1 MKDYYMDHA
10 ATTPL
15 SKDALEAMM
24 PYLTTDYG
32 NASTVYSYGQRA
44 KAAVERSRRTIAATI
59 GAKPSEIYFTS
70 GGTES
75 DNWALIGACEAGR
88 EQIAKAHRSVENE
101 LHGKDSMQLRSSD
114 QTEALQPQAS
124 PTAVDL
130 ESQSICNALMKCGH
144 IITDAI
150 EHHAILNTC
159 AYLEKRGFD
168 VTYLPVDRE
177 GHVNPDA
184 VMAAIRPDTML
195 VSIMVANNEIGTIEP
210 IAEIGARLQK
220 HAEET
225 GQRILFHTDAVQ
237 AYAHIPLDVDE
248 LKVDLMSASSH
259 KLNGPKG
266 VGFLYLRR
274 GVKLP
279 SFLHG
284 GEQER
289 GRRAGTENVAG
300 IVGFA
305 RAAEL
310 ACGANPQPRA
320 ASSGMAC
327 ETNSQPRTSS
337 SATACET
344 NPQTMTAS
352 SRVDTAITSTAGAHA
367 AASSLDRMAQRI
379 AQESAIRDHL
389 IQRLLDEIPYTS
401 LNGDPTHRLPNNV
414 NVCFKY
420 VEGETLLLLLNEKHI
435 YASAGSACA
444 SGSLEPSH
452 VLRAIGVAHEDAYG
466 SLRLTIGP
474 ETTIAD
480 VDEVVDLMK
489 SIIAQLREQSPLY
502 QAISA
507 HPST

>member
-15 SKDALEAMM
+15 SKEALDAMM
-24 PYLTTDYG
+24 PYLTTEYG
-32 NASTVYSYGQRA
+32 NASTVYTYGQRA
-44 KAAVERSRRTIAATI
+44 KAAIERSRRTIATTI

-75 DNWALIGACEAGR
+75 DNWALISTCEAGR
-88 EQIAKAHRSVENE
+88 EQLSK
-101 LHGKDSMQLRSSD
+101 
-114 QTEALQPQAS
+114 TLQPQA
-124 PTAVDL
+124 TAAAVDQKYRC
-130 ESQSICNALMKCGH
+130 SSKASMKCGH
-144 IITDAI
+144 IITDQI
-150 EHHAILNTC
+150 EHHAILHTC

-168 VTYLPVDRE
+168 VTYLPVDHE
-177 GHVNPDA
+177 GHVDPDA
-184 VMAAIRPDTML
+184 VMAAIRPDTLL
-195 VSIMVANNEIGTIEP
+195 VSIMVANNEIGTLEP
-210 IAEIGARLQK
+210 IAEIGARLQN
-220 HAEET
+220 HAAET

-266 VGFLYLRR
+266 VGFLYVRR

-279 SFLHG
+279 SFQHG

-310 ACGANPQPRA
+310 ACGVN
-320 ASSGMAC
+320 
-327 ETNSQPRTSS
+327 T
-337 SATACET
+337 
-344 NPQTMTAS
+344 
-352 SRVDTAITSTAGAHA
+352 
-367 AASSLDRMAQRI
+367 
-379 AQESAIRDHL
+379 QESAVRDHL
-389 IQRLLDEIPYTS
+389 IKRLLDEIPYTS

-420 VEGETLLLLLNEKHI
+420 IEGETLLLLLNEKHI

-452 VLRAIGVAHEDAYG
+452 VLTAIGIAHEDAYG

-474 ETTIAD
+474 ETTLED

-489 SIIAQLREQSPLY
+489 PIIACLREQSPLY

-507 HPST
+507 HPS

>member
-15 SKDALEAMM
+15 SKEALEAMM
-24 PYLTTDYG
+24 PYLTTEYG
-32 NASTVYSYGQRA
+32 NASTVYTYGQRA
-44 KAAVERSRRTIAATI
+44 KAAIERSRRTIATTI

-75 DNWALIGACEAGR
+75 DNWALIGAAEAGR
-88 EQIAKAHRSVENE
+88 EQLSK
-101 LHGKDSMQLRSSD
+101 
-114 QTEALQPQAS
+114 TLQPQDTTA
-124 PTAVDL
+124 AVDQKYRC
-130 ESQSICNALMKCGH
+130 SSKASMKCGH
-144 IITDAI
+144 IITDMI
-150 EHHAILNTC
+150 EHHAILHTC

-168 VTYLPVDRE
+168 VTYLPVDHE
-177 GHVNPDA
+177 GHVDPDA
-184 VMAAIRPDTML
+184 VMAAIRPDTLL

-259 KLNGPKG
+259 KLSGPKG

-310 ACGANPQPRA
+310 ACGVNTQVPELACGTNPQP
-320 ASSGMAC
+320 M
-327 ETNSQPRTSS
+327 TSTS
-337 SATACET
+337 DTD
-344 NPQTMTAS
+344 TAS
-352 SRVDTAITSTAGAHA
+352 TSTASAHA
-367 AASSLDRMAQRI
+367 AASSIDRMAQRI
-379 AQESAIRDHL
+379 TQESAVRDHL
-389 IQRLLDEIPYTS
+389 IQRLLDEIPCTS

-420 VEGETLLLLLNEKHI
+420 IEGETLLLLLNEKHI

-452 VLRAIGVAHEDAYG
+452 VLRAIGIAHEDAYG

-474 ETTIAD
+474 ETTLED

-489 SIIAQLREQSPLY
+489 PIIACLREQSPLY

-507 HPST
+507 HPS

>member
-15 SKDALEAMM
+15 SKEALEAMM
-24 PYLTTDYG
+24 PYLTTEYG
-32 NASTVYSYGQRA
+32 NASTVYTYGQRA
-44 KAAVERSRRTIAATI
+44 KAAIERSRRTIATTI

-75 DNWALIGACEAGR
+75 DNWALISTCEAGR
-88 EQIAKAHRSVENE
+88 EQLSK
-101 LHGKDSMQLRSSD
+101 
-114 QTEALQPQAS
+114 TLQPQA
-124 PTAVDL
+124 TAAAVDQKYRC
-130 ESQSICNALMKCGH
+130 SSKASMKCGH
-144 IITDAI
+144 IITDQI
-150 EHHAILNTC
+150 EHHAILHTC

-168 VTYLPVDRE
+168 VTYLPVDHE
-177 GHVNPDA
+177 GHVDPDA
-184 VMAAIRPDTML
+184 VMAAIRPDTLL
-195 VSIMVANNEIGTIEP
+195 VSIMVANNEIGTLEP
-210 IAEIGARLQK
+210 IAEIGARLQN
-220 HAEET
+220 HAAET

-266 VGFLYLRR
+266 VGFLYVRR

-310 ACGANPQPRA
+310 ACGVN
-320 ASSGMAC
+320 
-327 ETNSQPRTSS
+327 T
-337 SATACET
+337 
-344 NPQTMTAS
+344 
-352 SRVDTAITSTAGAHA
+352 
-367 AASSLDRMAQRI
+367 
-379 AQESAIRDHL
+379 QESAVRDHL
-389 IQRLLDEIPYTS
+389 IKRLLDEIPYTS

-420 VEGETLLLLLNEKHI
+420 IEGETLLLLLNEKHI

-452 VLRAIGVAHEDAYG
+452 VLTAIGIPHEDAYG

-474 ETTIAD
+474 ETTLED

-489 SIIAQLREQSPLY
+489 PIIAHLRETSPQY
-502 QAISA
+502 RNRFITS
-507 HPST
+507 

>member
-32 NASTVYSYGQRA
+32 NASTVYTYGQRA
-44 KAAVERSRRTIAATI
+44 KAAVERSRHTIAATI

-75 DNWALIGACEAGR
+75 DNWALIGAAEAGR
-88 EQIAKAHRSVENE
+88 GQLHQITQTHADHALISSTMSSTVET
-101 LHGKDSMQLRSSD
+101 SSP
-114 QTEALQPQAS
+114 QTVMSKS
-124 PTAVDL
+124 P
-130 ESQSICNALMKCGH
+130 CGH
-144 IITDAI
+144 IITDQI

-159 AYLEKRGFD
+159 TYLEKRGFD
-168 VTYLPVDRE
+168 VTYLPVDQE
-177 GHVNPDA
+177 GHVDPDA
-184 VMAAIRPDTML
+184 VMAAIRPDTLL

-310 ACGANPQPRA
+310 ACGVLDTRIP
-320 ASSGMAC
+320 S
-327 ETNSQPRTSS
+327 ET
-337 SATACET
+337 
-344 NPQTMTAS
+344 
-352 SRVDTAITSTAGAHA
+352 
-367 AASSLDRMAQRI
+367 
-379 AQESAIRDHL
+379 AIRDHL

-414 NVCFKY
+414 NICFKY
-420 VEGETLLLLLNEKHI
+420 IEGETLLLLLNEKHI
-435 YASAGSACA
+435 YASAGSACS

-489 SIIAQLREQSPLY
+489 PIIAQLREQSPLY
-502 QAISA
+502 
-507 HPST
+507 PSSK

>member
-32 NASTVYSYGQRA
+32 NASTVYTYGQRA

-75 DNWALIGACEAGR
+75 DNWALIGAAEAGR
-88 EQIAKAHRSVENE
+88 GQLHHIAQTHADRALISSTMSSTVET
-101 LHGKDSMQLRSSD
+101 SSP
-114 QTEALQPQAS
+114 QTVMSKS
-124 PTAVDL
+124 P
-130 ESQSICNALMKCGH
+130 CGH
-144 IITDAI
+144 IITDQI

-168 VTYLPVDRE
+168 VTYLPVDHE
-177 GHVNPDA
+177 GHVDPNA
-184 VMAAIRPDTML
+184 VMAAIRPDTLL

-210 IAEIGARLQK
+210 IAEIGTRLQK

-310 ACGANPQPRA
+310 ACGENPQPMASGSGANTAVPSTARA
-320 ASSGMAC
+320 TELAC
-327 ETNSQPRTSS
+327 S
-337 SATACET
+337 T
-344 NPQTMTAS
+344 NPQPMS
-352 SRVDTAITSTAGAHA
+352 SSSSTDTAATSKAGVQA
-367 AASSLDRMAQRI
+367 AESSIDRMAQRI
-379 AQESAIRDHL
+379 AQETAVRDHL

-420 VEGETLLLLLNEKHI
+420 IEGETLLLLLNEKHI

-489 SIIAQLREQSPLY
+489 PIIAQLREQSPLY

-507 HPST
+507 HPS

>member
-15 SKDALEAMM
+15 SKEALEAMM

-32 NASTVYSYGQRA
+32 NASTVYTYGQRA
-44 KAAVERSRRTIAATI
+44 KAAIERSRRTIAATI

-75 DNWALIGACEAGR
+75 DNWALIGAAEAGKR
-88 EQIAKAHRSVENE
+88 
-101 LHGKDSMQLRSSD
+101 
-114 QTEALQPQAS
+114 
-124 PTAVDL
+124 
-130 ESQSICNALMKCGH
+130 GH
-144 IITDAI
+144 IITDQI
-150 EHHAILNTC
+150 EHHAILHTC

-168 VTYLPVDRE
+168 VTYLPVDHE
-177 GHVNPDA
+177 GHVDPDA
-184 VMAAIRPDTML
+184 VMAAIRPDTLL
-195 VSIMVANNEIGTIEP
+195 VSIMVANNEIGTLEP

-220 HAEET
+220 HAEKT

-237 AYAHIPLDVDE
+237 AYAHIPLNVDE

-266 VGFLYLRR
+266 VGFLYVRR

-310 ACGANPQPRA
+310 ACGVNPQP
-320 ASSGMAC
+320 M
-327 ETNSQPRTSS
+327 SS
-337 SATACET
+337 SSSTD
-344 NPQTMTAS
+344 TAS
-352 SRVDTAITSTAGAHA
+352 TSTASAHA
-367 AASSLDRMAQRI
+367 AASSINRMAQRI
-379 AQESAIRDHL
+379 AQESAVRDHL
-389 IQRLLDEIPYTS
+389 IQRLLNEIPYTS

-420 VEGETLLLLLNEKHI
+420 IEGETLLLLLNEKHI

-452 VLRAIGVAHEDAYG
+452 VLRAIGIPHEDAYG

-489 SIIAQLREQSPLY
+489 PIIAQLREQSPLY
-502 QAISA
+502 
-507 HPST
+507 PSSK

>member
-24 PYLTTDYG
+24 PYLTTEYG
-32 NASTVYSYGQRA
+32 NASTVYTYGQRT

-75 DNWALIGACEAGR
+75 DNWALIGAAEAGR
-88 EQIAKAHRSVENE
+88 EQLSKT
-101 LHGKDSMQLRSSD
+101 LSSYS
-114 QTEALQPQAS
+114 QTKILQPQDSAA
-124 PTAVDL
+124 AVDQNYRC
-130 ESQSICNALMKCGH
+130 SSKASMRVGH
-144 IITDAI
+144 IITDTI
-150 EHHAILNTC
+150 EHHAILHTC

-168 VTYLPVDRE
+168 VTYLPVDHE
-177 GHVNPDA
+177 GHVDPDA
-184 VMAAIRPDTML
+184 VMAAIRPDTLL

-220 HAEET
+220 HAAET

-266 VGFLYLRR
+266 VGFLYVRR

-310 ACGANPQPRA
+310 ACGVNTQVPALTCGVKPQP
-320 ASSGMAC
+320 M
-327 ETNSQPRTSS
+327 
-337 SATACET
+337 
-344 NPQTMTAS
+344 
-352 SRVDTAITSTAGAHA
+352 TSTSDTDTDTTSTTSAHA
-367 AASSLDRMAQRI
+367 AASSIDRMAQRI
-379 AQESAIRDHL
+379 AQESAVRDHL
-389 IQRLLDEIPYTS
+389 IKRLLDEIPYTS

-420 VEGETLLLLLNEKHI
+420 IEGETLLLFLNEKHI

-452 VLRAIGVAHEDAYG
+452 VLTAIGIPHEDAYG

-474 ETTIAD
+474 ETTLED

-489 SIIAQLREQSPLY
+489 PIIACLREQSPLY

-507 HPST
+507 HPS

>member
-15 SKDALEAMM
+15 SKEALEAMM
-24 PYLTTDYG
+24 PYLTTEYG
-32 NASTVYSYGQRA
+32 NASTVYTYGQRA
-44 KAAVERSRRTIAATI
+44 KAAIERSRRTIATTI

-75 DNWALIGACEAGR
+75 NNWALISTCEAGR
-88 EQIAKAHRSVENE
+88 EQLSK
-101 LHGKDSMQLRSSD
+101 
-114 QTEALQPQAS
+114 TLQPQA
-124 PTAVDL
+124 TAAAVDQKYRC
-130 ESQSICNALMKCGH
+130 SSKALMKCGH
-144 IITDAI
+144 IITDQI
-150 EHHAILNTC
+150 EHHAILHTC

-168 VTYLPVDRE
+168 VTYLPVDHE
-177 GHVNPDA
+177 GHVDPDA
-184 VMAAIRPDTML
+184 VMAAIRPDTLL
-195 VSIMVANNEIGTIEP
+195 VSIMVANNEIGTLEP

-220 HAEET
+220 HAAET

-266 VGFLYLRR
+266 VGFLYVRR

-310 ACGANPQPRA
+310 ACGVN
-320 ASSGMAC
+320 
-327 ETNSQPRTSS
+327 T
-337 SATACET
+337 
-344 NPQTMTAS
+344 
-352 SRVDTAITSTAGAHA
+352 
-367 AASSLDRMAQRI
+367 
-379 AQESAIRDHL
+379 QESAVRDHL
-389 IQRLLDEIPYTS
+389 IKRLLDEIPYTS

-420 VEGETLLLLLNEKHI
+420 IEGETLLLLLNEKHI

-452 VLRAIGVAHEDAYG
+452 VLTAIGIAHEDAYG

-474 ETTIAD
+474 EMTLED

-489 SIIAQLREQSPLY
+489 PIIAHLRETSPQY
-502 QAISA
+502 RNRFITS
-507 HPST
+507 

>member
-15 SKDALEAMM
+15 SKEALEAMM
-24 PYLTTDYG
+24 PYLTTEYG
-32 NASTVYSYGQRA
+32 NASTVYTYGQRA
-44 KAAVERSRRTIAATI
+44 KAAIERSRRTIAATI
-59 GAKPSEIYFTS
+59 GAKSSEIYFTS

-75 DNWALIGACEAGR
+75 DNWALIGAAEAGR
-88 EQIAKAHRSVENE
+88 EQLHQITQTHADRALISSAMSSTVET
-101 LHGKDSMQLRSSD
+101 SSP
-114 QTEALQPQAS
+114 QTVISKS
-124 PTAVDL
+124 P
-130 ESQSICNALMKCGH
+130 CGH
-144 IITDAI
+144 IITDTI

-159 AYLEKRGFD
+159 AYLEKQGFD
-168 VTYLPVDRE
+168 VTYLSVDHE
-177 GHVNPDA
+177 GHVDPDA
-184 VMAAIRPDTML
+184 VMAAIRPDTL
-195 VSIMVANNEIGTIEP
+195 LISIMVANNEIGTLEP

-220 HAEET
+220 HAVES

-259 KLNGPKG
+259 KLSGPKG
-266 VGFLYLRR
+266 VGFLYVRR

-310 ACGANPQPRA
+310 ACGANPQP
-320 ASSGMAC
+320 M
-327 ETNSQPRTSS
+327 TSTS
-337 SATACET
+337 
-344 NPQTMTAS
+344 
-352 SRVDTAITSTAGAHA
+352 DTDTDTTSTASAHA
-367 AASSLDRMAQRI
+367 AASSIDRMAQRI
-379 AQESAIRDHL
+379 AQESAVRDHL
-389 IQRLLDEIPYTS
+389 IKRLLDEIPYTS

-414 NVCFKY
+414 NICFKY
-420 VEGETLLLLLNEKHI
+420 IEGETLLLLLNEKHI

-452 VLRAIGVAHEDAYG
+452 VLTAIGIPHEDAYG

-474 ETTIAD
+474 ETTLED

-489 SIIAQLREQSPLY
+489 PIITHLREQSPLY
-502 QAISA
+502 KNQSAIS
-507 HPST
+507 S

>member
-1 MKDYYMDHA
+1 MDHA

-15 SKDALEAMM
+15 SKEALEAMM
-24 PYLTTDYG
+24 PYLTTEYG
-32 NASTVYSYGQRA
+32 NASTVYTYGQRA
-44 KAAVERSRRTIAATI
+44 KAAIERSRRTIATTI

-75 DNWALIGACEAGR
+75 DNWALISTCEAGR
-88 EQIAKAHRSVENE
+88 EQLSK
-101 LHGKDSMQLRSSD
+101 
-114 QTEALQPQAS
+114 TLQPQA
-124 PTAVDL
+124 TAAAVDQKYRC
-130 ESQSICNALMKCGH
+130 SSKALMKCGH
-144 IITDAI
+144 IITDQI
-150 EHHAILNTC
+150 EHHAILHTC

-168 VTYLPVDRE
+168 VTYLPVDHE
-177 GHVNPDA
+177 GHVDPDA
-184 VMAAIRPDTML
+184 VMAAIRPDTLL
-195 VSIMVANNEIGTIEP
+195 VSIMVANNEIGTLEP

-220 HAEET
+220 HAAET

-266 VGFLYLRR
+266 VGFLYVRR

-310 ACGANPQPRA
+310 ACGVN
-320 ASSGMAC
+320 
-327 ETNSQPRTSS
+327 T
-337 SATACET
+337 
-344 NPQTMTAS
+344 
-352 SRVDTAITSTAGAHA
+352 
-367 AASSLDRMAQRI
+367 
-379 AQESAIRDHL
+379 QESAVRDHL
-389 IQRLLDEIPYTS
+389 IKRLLVEIPYTS

-420 VEGETLLLLLNEKHI
+420 IEGETLLLLLNEKHI

-452 VLRAIGVAHEDAYG
+452 VLTAIGIPHEDAYG

-474 ETTIAD
+474 ETTLED

-489 SIIAQLREQSPLY
+489 PIIAHLRETSPQY
-502 QAISA
+502 RNRFITS
-507 HPST
+507 

>member
-24 PYLTTDYG
+24 QYLTTDYG

-59 GAKPSEIYFTS
+59 GAKPFEIYFTS

-75 DNWALIGACEAGR
+75 DNWALIGAAEAGKR
-88 EQIAKAHRSVENE
+88 
-101 LHGKDSMQLRSSD
+101 
-114 QTEALQPQAS
+114 
-124 PTAVDL
+124 
-130 ESQSICNALMKCGH
+130 GH
-144 IITDAI
+144 IITDQI
-150 EHHAILNTC
+150 EHHAVLNTC

-168 VTYLPVDRE
+168 VTYLPVDQE
-177 GHVNPDA
+177 GHVDPDA
-184 VMAAIRPDTML
+184 VMAAIRPDTLL

-310 ACGANPQPRA
+310 ACGAKPQPMT
-320 ASSGMAC
+320 SGSGA
-327 ETNSQPRTSS
+327 
-337 SATACET
+337 
-344 NPQTMTAS
+344 
-352 SRVDTAITSTAGAHA
+352 DTAATSTAAAHA
-367 AASSLDRMAQRI
+367 PEASLAPMAQRI
-379 AQESAIRDHL
+379 AQETAVRDHL
-389 IQRLLDEIPYTS
+389 IQRLLDEIPCTS

-420 VEGETLLLLLNEKHI
+420 IEGETLLLLLNEKHI

-489 SIIAQLREQSPLY
+489 PIIAQLREQSPLY
-502 QAISA
+502 
-507 HPST
+507 PSSK

>member
-15 SKDALEAMM
+15 SKEALEAMM
-24 PYLTTDYG
+24 PYLTTEYG
-32 NASTVYSYGQRA
+32 NASTVYTYGQRA
-44 KAAVERSRRTIAATI
+44 KAAIERSRRTIAATI

-75 DNWALIGACEAGR
+75 DNWALISTCEAGR
-88 EQIAKAHRSVENE
+88 EQLSK
-101 LHGKDSMQLRSSD
+101 
-114 QTEALQPQAS
+114 TLQPQDTAA
-124 PTAVDL
+124 AVDQ
-130 ESQSICNALMKCGH
+130 EYRCSSKASMKCGH
-144 IITDAI
+144 IITDQI

-168 VTYLPVDRE
+168 VTYLPVDHE
-177 GHVNPDA
+177 GHVDPDA
-184 VMAAIRPDTML
+184 VMASIRPDTLL
-195 VSIMVANNEIGTIEP
+195 VSIMVANNEIGTLEP
-210 IAEIGARLQK
+210 VAEIGARLQK

-259 KLNGPKG
+259 KLSGPKG
-266 VGFLYLRR
+266 VGFLYVRR

-310 ACGANPQPRA
+310 ACGANPQP
-320 ASSGMAC
+320 M
-327 ETNSQPRTSS
+327 
-337 SATACET
+337 
-344 NPQTMTAS
+344 S
-352 SRVDTAITSTAGAHA
+352 SRSSTDTAATSTAGARA
-367 AASSLDRMAQRI
+367 AASSIDRMAQRI
-379 AQESAIRDHL
+379 AQESAVRDHL
-389 IQRLLDEIPYTS
+389 IKRLLDEIPYTS

-420 VEGETLLLLLNEKHI
+420 IEGETLLLLLSKKHI

-452 VLRAIGVAHEDAYG
+452 VLTAIGIPHEDAYG

-474 ETTIAD
+474 ETTLED

-489 SIIAQLREQSPLY
+489 PIIAHLRETSPQY
-502 QAISA
+502 RNRFITS
-507 HPST
+507 

>member
-32 NASTVYSYGQRA
+32 NASTVYTYGQRA

-75 DNWALIGACEAGR
+75 DNWALIGAAEAGR
-88 EQIAKAHRSVENE
+88 EQLHQITKAHADRALISSAMSSTVET
-101 LHGKDSMQLRSSD
+101 SSP
-114 QTEALQPQAS
+114 QTVISKS
-124 PTAVDL
+124 P
-130 ESQSICNALMKCGH
+130 CGH
-144 IITDAI
+144 IITDQI
-150 EHHAILNTC
+150 EHHAVLNTC

-168 VTYLPVDRE
+168 VTYLPVDQE
-177 GHVNPDA
+177 GHVDPDA
-184 VMAAIRPDTML
+184 VMAAIRPDTLL

-220 HAEET
+220 HTEET

-310 ACGANPQPRA
+310 ACGVLDTRIP
-320 ASSGMAC
+320 S
-327 ETNSQPRTSS
+327 ET
-337 SATACET
+337 
-344 NPQTMTAS
+344 
-352 SRVDTAITSTAGAHA
+352 VV
-367 AASSLDRMAQRI
+367 
-379 AQESAIRDHL
+379 RDHL

-420 VEGETLLLLLNEKHI
+420 IEGETLLLLLNEKHI

-452 VLRAIGVAHEDAYG
+452 VLRAIGIAHEDAYG

-474 ETTIAD
+474 ETTLTD

-489 SIIAQLREQSPLY
+489 PIIAQLREQSPLY

-507 HPST
+507 HPS

>member
-15 SKDALEAMM
+15 SKEALEAMM
-24 PYLTTDYG
+24 PYLTTEYG
-32 NASTVYSYGQRA
+32 NASTVYTYGQRA
-44 KAAVERSRRTIAATI
+44 KAAIERSRRTIATTI

-75 DNWALIGACEAGR
+75 DNWALISTCEAGR
-88 EQIAKAHRSVENE
+88 EQLSK
-101 LHGKDSMQLRSSD
+101 
-114 QTEALQPQAS
+114 TLQPQA
-124 PTAVDL
+124 TAAAVDQKYRC
-130 ESQSICNALMKCGH
+130 SSKALMKCGH
-144 IITDAI
+144 IITDQI
-150 EHHAILNTC
+150 EHHAILHTC

-168 VTYLPVDRE
+168 VTYLPVDHE
-177 GHVNPDA
+177 GHVDPDA
-184 VMAAIRPDTML
+184 VMAAIRPDTLL
-195 VSIMVANNEIGTIEP
+195 VSIMVANNEIGTLEP

-220 HAEET
+220 HAAET

-266 VGFLYLRR
+266 VGFLYVRR

-279 SFLHG
+279 SFLNG

-310 ACGANPQPRA
+310 ACGVN
-320 ASSGMAC
+320 
-327 ETNSQPRTSS
+327 T
-337 SATACET
+337 
-344 NPQTMTAS
+344 
-352 SRVDTAITSTAGAHA
+352 
-367 AASSLDRMAQRI
+367 
-379 AQESAIRDHL
+379 QESAVRDHL
-389 IQRLLDEIPYTS
+389 IKRLLDEIPYTS

-420 VEGETLLLLLNEKHI
+420 IEGETLLLLLNEKHI

-452 VLRAIGVAHEDAYG
+452 VLTAIGIAHEDAYG

-489 SIIAQLREQSPLY
+489 PIIACLREQSPLY

-507 HPST
+507 HPS

>member
-15 SKDALEAMM
+15 SKEALEAMM
-24 PYLTTDYG
+24 PYLTTEYG
-32 NASTVYSYGQRA
+32 NASTVYTYGQRA
-44 KAAVERSRRTIAATI
+44 KAAIERSRRTIASTI
-59 GAKPSEIYFTS
+59 GARPAEIYFTS

-75 DNWALIGACEAGR
+75 DNWALISTCEAGR
-88 EQIAKAHRSVENE
+88 EQLSK
-101 LHGKDSMQLRSSD
+101 
-114 QTEALQPQAS
+114 TLQPQDNAA
-124 PTAVDL
+124 AVDQ
-130 ESQSICNALMKCGH
+130 EYRCSSKASMKCGH
-144 IITDAI
+144 IITDQI

-168 VTYLPVDRE
+168 VTYLPVDHE
-177 GHVNPDA
+177 GHVDPDA
-184 VMAAIRPDTML
+184 VMASIRPDTLL
-195 VSIMVANNEIGTIEP
+195 VSIMVANNEIGTLEP
-210 IAEIGARLQK
+210 VAEIGARLQK
-220 HAEET
+220 HEDET

-248 LKVDLMSASSH
+248 LKIDLMSASSH
-259 KLNGPKG
+259 KLSGPKG
-266 VGFLYLRR
+266 VGFLYVRR

-300 IVGFA
+300 FVGFA

-310 ACGANPQPRA
+310 ACGVNTQVPALACGANPQL
-320 ASSGMAC
+320 M
-327 ETNSQPRTSS
+327 SS
-337 SATACET
+337 S
-344 NPQTMTAS
+344 S
-352 SRVDTAITSTAGAHA
+352 STDTAATSTASAHA
-367 AASSLDRMAQRI
+367 AASSIDRMAQRI
-379 AQESAIRDHL
+379 AQESAVRDHL
-389 IQRLLDEIPYTS
+389 IKRLLDEIPYTS

-420 VEGETLLLLLNEKHI
+420 IEGETLLLLLSEKHI

-452 VLRAIGVAHEDAYG
+452 VLTAIGIPHEDAYG

-474 ETTIAD
+474 ETTLED

-489 SIIAQLREQSPLY
+489 PIIAHLRETSPQY
-502 QAISA
+502 RNRFITS
-507 HPST
+507 

>member
-24 PYLTTDYG
+24 PYLTTEYG
-32 NASTVYSYGQRA
+32 NASTVYTYGQRT

-75 DNWALIGACEAGR
+75 DNWALIGAAEAGR
-88 EQIAKAHRSVENE
+88 EQLSKT
-101 LHGKDSMQLRSSD
+101 LSSHS
-114 QTEALQPQAS
+114 QTKILQPQDSAA
-124 PTAVDL
+124 AVDQNYRC
-130 ESQSICNALMKCGH
+130 SSKASMRVGH
-144 IITDAI
+144 IITDTI
-150 EHHAILNTC
+150 EHHAILHTC

-168 VTYLPVDRE
+168 VTYLPVDHE
-177 GHVNPDA
+177 GHVDPDA
-184 VMAAIRPDTML
+184 VMAAIRPDTLL
-195 VSIMVANNEIGTIEP
+195 VSIMVANNEIGTLEP

-220 HAEET
+220 HAAET

-266 VGFLYLRR
+266 VGFLYVRR

-279 SFLHG
+279 SFLYG

-310 ACGANPQPRA
+310 ACGVN
-320 ASSGMAC
+320 
-327 ETNSQPRTSS
+327 T
-337 SATACET
+337 
-344 NPQTMTAS
+344 
-352 SRVDTAITSTAGAHA
+352 
-367 AASSLDRMAQRI
+367 
-379 AQESAIRDHL
+379 QESAVRDHL
-389 IQRLLDEIPYTS
+389 IKRLLDEIPYTS

-420 VEGETLLLLLNEKHI
+420 IEGETLLLLLNEKHI

-452 VLRAIGVAHEDAYG
+452 VLTAIGIPHEDAYG

-474 ETTIAD
+474 ETTLED

-489 SIIAQLREQSPLY
+489 PIIAHLRETSPQY
-502 QAISA
+502 RNRFITS
-507 HPST
+507 

>member
-15 SKDALEAMM
+15 SKEALEAMM
-24 PYLTTDYG
+24 PYLTTEYG
-32 NASTVYSYGQRA
+32 NASTVYTYGQRA
-44 KAAVERSRRTIAATI
+44 KAAIERSRRTIAATI
-59 GAKPSEIYFTS
+59 GAKPSEIHFTS

-75 DNWALIGACEAGR
+75 DNWALISTCEAGR
-88 EQIAKAHRSVENE
+88 EQLSK
-101 LHGKDSMQLRSSD
+101 
-114 QTEALQPQAS
+114 TLQPQDTAA
-124 PTAVDL
+124 AVDQ
-130 ESQSICNALMKCGH
+130 EYRCSSKASMKCGH
-144 IITDAI
+144 IITDQI

-168 VTYLPVDRE
+168 VTYLPVDHE
-177 GHVNPDA
+177 GHVDPDA
-184 VMAAIRPDTML
+184 VMAAIRPDTLL
-195 VSIMVANNEIGTIEP
+195 VSIMVANNEIGTLEP
-210 IAEIGARLQK
+210 VAEIGARLQK

-225 GQRILFHTDAVQ
+225 DQRILFHTDAVQ

-259 KLNGPKG
+259 KLSGPKG
-266 VGFLYLRR
+266 VGFLYVRR

-305 RAAEL
+305 
-310 ACGANPQPRA
+310 
-320 ASSGMAC
+320 
-327 ETNSQPRTSS
+327 
-337 SATACET
+337 
-344 NPQTMTAS
+344 
-352 SRVDTAITSTAGAHA
+352 HA
-367 AASSLDRMAQRI
+367 AASSIDCMAQRI
-379 AQESAIRDHL
+379 AQESAVRDHL

-401 LNGDPTHRLPNNV
+401 LNGDATHRLPNNV

-420 VEGETLLLLLNEKHI
+420 IEGETLLLLLSEKHI

-452 VLRAIGVAHEDAYG
+452 VLTAIGIPHEDAYG

-474 ETTIAD
+474 ETMLED

-489 SIIAQLREQSPLY
+489 PIIAHLREQSPQY
-502 QAISA
+502 RNRFITS
-507 HPST
+507 

>member
-15 SKDALEAMM
+15 SKEALEAMM

-32 NASTVYSYGQRA
+32 NASTVYTYGQRA
-44 KAAVERSRRTIAATI
+44 KAAVERSRRSIAATI

-75 DNWALIGACEAGR
+75 DNWALIGAAEAGC
-88 EQIAKAHRSVENE
+88 EQLHQITQTHADRALISSTMSSTVET
-101 LHGKDSMQLRSSD
+101 SSP
-114 QTEALQPQAS
+114 QTVMSKS
-124 PTAVDL
+124 P
-130 ESQSICNALMKCGH
+130 CGH
-144 IITDAI
+144 IITDQI

-177 GHVNPDA
+177 GHVDPDA
-184 VMAAIRPDTML
+184 VMAAIRPDTLL

-310 ACGANPQPRA
+310 ACG
-320 ASSGMAC
+320 
-327 ETNSQPRTSS
+327 
-337 SATACET
+337 
-344 NPQTMTAS
+344 
-352 SRVDTAITSTAGAHA
+352 VLDT
-367 AASSLDRMAQRI
+367 RI
-379 AQESAIRDHL
+379 PSESAVRDHL

-420 VEGETLLLLLNEKHI
+420 IEGETLLLLLNEKHI

-489 SIIAQLREQSPLY
+489 PIIAQLREQSPLY
-502 QAISA
+502 
-507 HPST
+507 PSSK

>member
-75 DNWALIGACEAGR
+75 DNWALIGAAEAGKR
-88 EQIAKAHRSVENE
+88 
-101 LHGKDSMQLRSSD
+101 
-114 QTEALQPQAS
+114 
-124 PTAVDL
+124 
-130 ESQSICNALMKCGH
+130 GH
-144 IITDAI
+144 IISDTI
-150 EHHAILNTC
+150 EHHAVLNTC

-168 VTYLPVDRE
+168 VTYLPVDHE
-177 GHVNPDA
+177 GHVDPNA
-184 VMAAIRPDTML
+184 VMAAIRPDTLL

-237 AYAHIPLDVDE
+237 AYAHIPLNVDE

-266 VGFLYLRR
+266 VGFLYVRR

-305 RAAEL
+305 RAAE
-310 ACGANPQPRA
+310 
-320 ASSGMAC
+320 
-327 ETNSQPRTSS
+327 
-337 SATACET
+337 
-344 NPQTMTAS
+344 
-352 SRVDTAITSTAGAHA
+352 
-367 AASSLDRMAQRI
+367 SSLDRMAQRI
-379 AQESAIRDHL
+379 AQETAVRDHL

-420 VEGETLLLLLNEKHI
+420 IEGETLLLLLNEKHI

-489 SIIAQLREQSPLY
+489 PIIAQLREQSPLY
-502 QAISA
+502 QAMSA

>member
-15 SKDALEAMM
+15 SKEALEAMM
-24 PYLTTDYG
+24 PYLTTEYG
-32 NASTVYSYGQRA
+32 NASTVYTYGQRA
-44 KAAVERSRRTIAATI
+44 KAAIERSRRAIAATI

-75 DNWALIGACEAGR
+75 DNWALISTCEAGR
-88 EQIAKAHRSVENE
+88 EQLSK
-101 LHGKDSMQLRSSD
+101 
-114 QTEALQPQAS
+114 TLQPQDTAA
-124 PTAVDL
+124 AVDQ
-130 ESQSICNALMKCGH
+130 EYRCSSKASMKCGH
-144 IITDAI
+144 IITDQI

-168 VTYLPVDRE
+168 VTYLPVDHE
-177 GHVNPDA
+177 GHVDPDA
-184 VMAAIRPDTML
+184 VMAAIRPDTLL
-195 VSIMVANNEIGTIEP
+195 VSIMVANNEIGTLEP
-210 IAEIGARLQK
+210 VEEIGARLQK
-220 HAEET
+220 HVEET

-237 AYAHIPLDVDE
+237 AYAHIPLNVDE

-259 KLNGPKG
+259 KLSGPKG
-266 VGFLYLRR
+266 VGFLYVRR

-310 ACGANPQPRA
+310 ACGVN
-320 ASSGMAC
+320 
-327 ETNSQPRTSS
+327 T
-337 SATACET
+337 
-344 NPQTMTAS
+344 
-352 SRVDTAITSTAGAHA
+352 
-367 AASSLDRMAQRI
+367 
-379 AQESAIRDHL
+379 QESAVRDHL
-389 IQRLLDEIPYTS
+389 IKRLLDEIPYTS

-420 VEGETLLLLLNEKHI
+420 IEGETLLLLLSEKHI

-452 VLRAIGVAHEDAYG
+452 VLTAIGIPHEDAYG

-489 SIIAQLREQSPLY
+489 PIIAHLRETSPQY
-502 QAISA
+502 RNRFITS
-507 HPST
+507 

>member
-15 SKDALEAMM
+15 SNEALEAMM
-24 PYLTTDYG
+24 PYLTTEYG
-32 NASTVYSYGQRA
+32 NASTVYTYGQRA
-44 KAAVERSRRTIAATI
+44 KAAIERSRRTIATTI

-75 DNWALIGACEAGR
+75 DNWALIGAAEAGR
-88 EQIAKAHRSVENE
+88 EQLSK
-101 LHGKDSMQLRSSD
+101 
-114 QTEALQPQAS
+114 TLQPQDTTA
-124 PTAVDL
+124 AVDQKYRC
-130 ESQSICNALMKCGH
+130 SSKASMKCGH
-144 IITDAI
+144 IITDQI
-150 EHHAILNTC
+150 EHHAILHTC
-159 AYLEKRGFD
+159 AYLENRGFD
-168 VTYLPVDRE
+168 VTYLPVDHE
-177 GHVNPDA
+177 GHVDPDA
-184 VMAAIRPDTML
+184 VMAAIRPDTLL

-220 HAEET
+220 HAAET
-225 GQRILFHTDAVQ
+225 SQRILFHTDAVQ

-259 KLNGPKG
+259 KLSGPKG

-305 RAAEL
+305 RAA
-310 ACGANPQPRA
+310 
-320 ASSGMAC
+320 ASS
-327 ETNSQPRTSS
+327 
-337 SATACET
+337 
-344 NPQTMTAS
+344 
-352 SRVDTAITSTAGAHA
+352 I
-367 AASSLDRMAQRI
+367 DRMAQRI
-379 AQESAIRDHL
+379 AQESAVRDHL
-389 IQRLLDEIPYTS
+389 IKRLLDEIPYTS

-414 NVCFKY
+414 NICFKY
-420 VEGETLLLLLNEKHI
+420 IEGETLLLLLNEKHI

-452 VLRAIGVAHEDAYG
+452 VLTAIGIPHEDAYG

-489 SIIAQLREQSPLY
+489 PIIAHLRETSPQY
-502 QAISA
+502 RNRFITS
-507 HPST
+507 

>member
-10 ATTPL
+10 ASTPL

-24 PYLTTDYG
+24 PYLTTEYG
-32 NASTVYSYGQRA
+32 NASTVYTYGQRA

-75 DNWALIGACEAGR
+75 DNWALISTCEAGR
-88 EQIAKAHRSVENE
+88 EQLSK
-101 LHGKDSMQLRSSD
+101 
-114 QTEALQPQAS
+114 TLQPQA
-124 PTAVDL
+124 TAAAVDQKYRC
-130 ESQSICNALMKCGH
+130 SSKASMKCGH
-144 IITDAI
+144 IITDQI
-150 EHHAILNTC
+150 EHHAILHTC

-168 VTYLPVDRE
+168 VTYLPVDHE
-177 GHVNPDA
+177 GHVDPDA
-184 VMAAIRPDTML
+184 VMAAIRPDTLL
-195 VSIMVANNEIGTIEP
+195 VSIMVANNEIGTLEP

-220 HAEET
+220 HAAET

-274 GVKLP
+274 DVKLP

-310 ACGANPQPRA
+310 ACGLKPQ
-320 ASSGMAC
+320 SM
-327 ETNSQPRTSS
+327 TLTS
-337 SATACET
+337 
-344 NPQTMTAS
+344 
-352 SRVDTAITSTAGAHA
+352 DTGTGTTSTASTHA
-367 AASSLDRMAQRI
+367 AASSIDCMAQRI
-379 AQESAIRDHL
+379 AQESAVRDHL
-389 IQRLLDEIPYTS
+389 IKRLLDEIPYTS

-420 VEGETLLLLLNEKHI
+420 IEGETLLLLLNEKHI
-435 YASAGSACA
+435 YASAGSACS

-452 VLRAIGVAHEDAYG
+452 VLTAIGIAHEDAYG

-474 ETTIAD
+474 ETTLED

-489 SIIAQLREQSPLY
+489 PIIACLREQSPLY

-507 HPST
+507 HPSL

>member
-15 SKDALEAMM
+15 SKEALEAMM
-24 PYLTTDYG
+24 PYLTTEYG
-32 NASTVYSYGQRA
+32 NASTVYTYGQRT
-44 KAAVERSRRTIAATI
+44 KAAIERSRRTIAATI

-75 DNWALIGACEAGR
+75 DNWALISTCEAGR
-88 EQIAKAHRSVENE
+88 EQLSK
-101 LHGKDSMQLRSSD
+101 
-114 QTEALQPQAS
+114 TLQPQDTAA
-124 PTAVDL
+124 AVDQ
-130 ESQSICNALMKCGH
+130 EYRCSSKASMKCGH
-144 IITDAI
+144 IITDQI

-168 VTYLPVDRE
+168 VTYLSVDHE
-177 GHVNPDA
+177 GHVDPDA
-184 VMAAIRPDTML
+184 VMAAIRPDTL
-195 VSIMVANNEIGTIEP
+195 LGSIMEANNEIGTIEP

-266 VGFLYLRR
+266 VGFLYVRR

-310 ACGANPQPRA
+310 ACGVNPQP
-320 ASSGMAC
+320 M
-327 ETNSQPRTSS
+327 SS
-337 SATACET
+337 S
-344 NPQTMTAS
+344 S
-352 SRVDTAITSTAGAHA
+352 STDTAATSTAGAHA
-367 AASSLDRMAQRI
+367 AESSLAPMAQRI
-379 AQESAIRDHL
+379 AQESAVRDHL
-389 IQRLLDEIPYTS
+389 IKRLLDEIPYTS

-420 VEGETLLLLLNEKHI
+420 IEGETLLLLLNEKHI

-452 VLRAIGVAHEDAYG
+452 VLRAIGIAHEDAYG
-466 SLRLTIGP
+466 SLRLTLGL

-480 VDEVVDLMK
+480 IDEVVDLMK
-489 SIIAQLREQSPLY
+489 PIIAQLREQSPLY

-507 HPST
+507 HPSR

>member
-15 SKDALEAMM
+15 SKEALEAMM
-24 PYLTTDYG
+24 PYLTTEYG
-32 NASTVYSYGQRA
+32 NASTVYTYGQRA
-44 KAAVERSRRTIAATI
+44 KAAIERSRRTIAATI

-75 DNWALIGACEAGR
+75 DNWALISTCEAGR
-88 EQIAKAHRSVENE
+88 EQLSK
-101 LHGKDSMQLRSSD
+101 
-114 QTEALQPQAS
+114 TLQPQDTAA
-124 PTAVDL
+124 AVDQKYRC
-130 ESQSICNALMKCGH
+130 SSKASMKCGH
-144 IITDAI
+144 IITDQI
-150 EHHAILNTC
+150 EHHAILHTC
-159 AYLEKRGFD
+159 AYLEKRGFN
-168 VTYLPVDRE
+168 VTYLPVDHE
-177 GHVNPDA
+177 GHVDPDA
-184 VMAAIRPDTML
+184 VMAAIRPDTLL
-195 VSIMVANNEIGTIEP
+195 VSIMVANNEIGTLEP

-237 AYAHIPLDVDE
+237 AYAHLPLNVDE

-259 KLNGPKG
+259 KLSGPKG

-310 ACGANPQPRA
+310 ACGVN
-320 ASSGMAC
+320 
-327 ETNSQPRTSS
+327 T
-337 SATACET
+337 
-344 NPQTMTAS
+344 
-352 SRVDTAITSTAGAHA
+352 
-367 AASSLDRMAQRI
+367 
-379 AQESAIRDHL
+379 QESAVRDHL
-389 IQRLLDEIPYTS
+389 IKRLLDEIPYTS
-401 LNGDPTHRLPNNV
+401 LNGDPTHRLPNNI

-420 VEGETLLLLLNEKHI
+420 IEGETLLLLLNEKHI

-452 VLRAIGVAHEDAYG
+452 VLTAIGIPHEDAYG

-474 ETTIAD
+474 ETTLED

-489 SIIAQLREQSPLY
+489 PIIAHLRETSPQY
-502 QAISA
+502 RNRFITS
-507 HPST
+507 

>member
-15 SKDALEAMM
+15 SKEALEAMM
-24 PYLTTDYG
+24 PYLTTEYG
-32 NASTVYSYGQRA
+32 NASTVYTYGQRA
-44 KAAVERSRRTIAATI
+44 KAAIERSRRTIAATI

-75 DNWALIGACEAGR
+75 DNWALISTCEAGR
-88 EQIAKAHRSVENE
+88 EQLSK
-101 LHGKDSMQLRSSD
+101 
-114 QTEALQPQAS
+114 TLQPQDTAA
-124 PTAVDL
+124 AVDQ
-130 ESQSICNALMKCGH
+130 EYRCSSKASMKCGH
-144 IITDAI
+144 IITDQI

-168 VTYLPVDRE
+168 VTYLPVDHE
-177 GHVNPDA
+177 GHVDPDA
-184 VMAAIRPDTML
+184 VMASIRPDTLL
-195 VSIMVANNEIGTIEP
+195 VSIMVANNEIGTLEP
-210 IAEIGARLQK
+210 VAEIGARLQK

-259 KLNGPKG
+259 KLSGPKG
-266 VGFLYLRR
+266 VGFLYVRR

-310 ACGANPQPRA
+310 ACGVN
-320 ASSGMAC
+320 
-327 ETNSQPRTSS
+327 T
-337 SATACET
+337 
-344 NPQTMTAS
+344 
-352 SRVDTAITSTAGAHA
+352 
-367 AASSLDRMAQRI
+367 
-379 AQESAIRDHL
+379 QESAVRDHL
-389 IQRLLDEIPYTS
+389 IKRLLDEIPYTS

-420 VEGETLLLLLNEKHI
+420 IEGETLLLLLSEKHI

-452 VLRAIGVAHEDAYG
+452 VLTAIGIPHEDAYG

-474 ETTIAD
+474 ETTLED

-489 SIIAQLREQSPLY
+489 PIIAHLRETSPQY
-502 QAISA
+502 RNRFITS
-507 HPST
+507 

>member
-1 MKDYYMDHA
+1 MKNYYMDHA

-15 SKDALEAMM
+15 SKEALEAMM
-24 PYLTTDYG
+24 PYLTTEYG
-32 NASTVYSYGQRA
+32 NASTVYTYGQRA
-44 KAAVERSRRTIAATI
+44 KAAIERSRRTIATTI

-75 DNWALIGACEAGR
+75 DNWALIGAAEAGR
-88 EQIAKAHRSVENE
+88 EQLSK
-101 LHGKDSMQLRSSD
+101 
-114 QTEALQPQAS
+114 TLQPQA
-124 PTAVDL
+124 TAAAVDQKYRC
-130 ESQSICNALMKCGH
+130 SSKASMKCGH
-144 IITDAI
+144 IITDQI
-150 EHHAILNTC
+150 EHHAILHTC

-168 VTYLPVDRE
+168 VTYLPVDHE
-177 GHVNPDA
+177 GHVDPDA
-184 VMAAIRPDTML
+184 VMAAIRPDTLL
-195 VSIMVANNEIGTIEP
+195 VSIMVANNEIGTLEP

-220 HAEET
+220 HAADT

-266 VGFLYLRR
+266 VGFLYVRR

-310 ACGANPQPRA
+310 ACGVN
-320 ASSGMAC
+320 
-327 ETNSQPRTSS
+327 T
-337 SATACET
+337 
-344 NPQTMTAS
+344 
-352 SRVDTAITSTAGAHA
+352 
-367 AASSLDRMAQRI
+367 
-379 AQESAIRDHL
+379 QESAVRDHL
-389 IQRLLDEIPYTS
+389 IKRLLDEIPYTS

-420 VEGETLLLLLNEKHI
+420 IEGETLLLLLNEKHI

-452 VLRAIGVAHEDAYG
+452 VLTAIGIAHEDAYG

-474 ETTIAD
+474 ETTLED

-489 SIIAQLREQSPLY
+489 PIIAHLRETSPQY
-502 QAISA
+502 RNRFITS
-507 HPST
+507 

>member
-24 PYLTTDYG
+24 PYLTTEYG
-32 NASTVYSYGQRA
+32 NASTVYTYGQRA

-75 DNWALIGACEAGR
+75 DNWALIGAAEAGR
-88 EQIAKAHRSVENE
+88 EQLSKT
-101 LHGKDSMQLRSSD
+101 LSSNS
-114 QTEALQPQAS
+114 QTKILQPQDSAA
-124 PTAVDL
+124 AVDQNYRC
-130 ESQSICNALMKCGH
+130 SSKASMRVGH
-144 IITDAI
+144 IITDTI
-150 EHHAILNTC
+150 EHHAILHTC

-168 VTYLPVDRE
+168 VTYLPVDHE
-177 GHVNPDA
+177 GHVDPDA
-184 VMAAIRPDTML
+184 VMAAIRPDTLL

-210 IAEIGARLQK
+210 IAEIGARLQN
-220 HAEET
+220 HAAET

-266 VGFLYLRR
+266 VGFLYVRR

-289 GRRAGTENVAG
+289 GCRAGTENVAG

-310 ACGANPQPRA
+310 ACGVN
-320 ASSGMAC
+320 
-327 ETNSQPRTSS
+327 T
-337 SATACET
+337 
-344 NPQTMTAS
+344 
-352 SRVDTAITSTAGAHA
+352 
-367 AASSLDRMAQRI
+367 
-379 AQESAIRDHL
+379 QESAVRDHL
-389 IQRLLDEIPYTS
+389 IKRLLVEIPYTR

-420 VEGETLLLLLNEKHI
+420 IEGETLLLLLNEKHI

-452 VLRAIGVAHEDAYG
+452 VLTAIGIPHEDAYG

-474 ETTIAD
+474 EMTLED

-489 SIIAQLREQSPLY
+489 PIIAHLRETSPQY
-502 QAISA
+502 RNRFITS
-507 HPST
+507 

>member
-15 SKDALEAMM
+15 SKEALEAMM
-24 PYLTTDYG
+24 PYLTTEYG
-32 NASTVYSYGQRA
+32 NASTVYTYGQRA
-44 KAAVERSRRTIAATI
+44 KAAIERSRRTIATTI

-75 DNWALIGACEAGR
+75 DNWALISTCEAGR
-88 EQIAKAHRSVENE
+88 EQLSK
-101 LHGKDSMQLRSSD
+101 
-114 QTEALQPQAS
+114 TLQPQA
-124 PTAVDL
+124 TAAAVDQKYRC
-130 ESQSICNALMKCGH
+130 SSKASMKCGH
-144 IITDAI
+144 IITDQI
-150 EHHAILNTC
+150 EHHAILHTC

-168 VTYLPVDRE
+168 VTYLPVDHE
-177 GHVNPDA
+177 GHVDPDA
-184 VMAAIRPDTML
+184 VMAAIRPDTLL
-195 VSIMVANNEIGTIEP
+195 VSIMVANNEIGTLEP

-220 HAEET
+220 HAADT

-266 VGFLYLRR
+266 VGFLYVRR

-310 ACGANPQPRA
+310 ACGVN
-320 ASSGMAC
+320 
-327 ETNSQPRTSS
+327 T
-337 SATACET
+337 
-344 NPQTMTAS
+344 
-352 SRVDTAITSTAGAHA
+352 
-367 AASSLDRMAQRI
+367 
-379 AQESAIRDHL
+379 QESAVRDHL
-389 IQRLLDEIPYTS
+389 IKRLLDEIPYTS

-420 VEGETLLLLLNEKHI
+420 IEGETLLLLLNEKHI

-452 VLRAIGVAHEDAYG
+452 VLTAIGIAHEDAYG

-474 ETTIAD
+474 ETTLED

-489 SIIAQLREQSPLY
+489 PIIAHLRETSPQY
-502 QAISA
+502 RNRFITS
-507 HPST
+507 

>member
-75 DNWALIGACEAGR
+75 DNWALIGTAEAG
-88 EQIAKAHRSVENE
+88 KH
-101 LHGKDSMQLRSSD
+101 
-114 QTEALQPQAS
+114 
-124 PTAVDL
+124 
-130 ESQSICNALMKCGH
+130 GH
-144 IITDAI
+144 IITDTI

-168 VTYLPVDRE
+168 VTYLPVDHE
-177 GHVNPDA
+177 GHVDPDA
-184 VMAAIRPDTML
+184 VLAAIRPDTLL

-225 GQRILFHTDAVQ
+225 SQRILFHTDAVQ

-248 LKVDLMSASSH
+248 LNVDLMSASSH

-266 VGFLYLRR
+266 VGFLYVRR

-310 ACGANPQPRA
+310 ACGANPQPMSP
-320 ASSGMAC
+320 SSG
-327 ETNSQPRTSS
+327 TDTTS
-337 SATACET
+337 
-344 NPQTMTAS
+344 
-352 SRVDTAITSTAGAHA
+352 ISTAGAHA
-367 AASSLDRMAQRI
+367 AESPLDRMAQRI
-379 AQESAIRDHL
+379 AQETTVRDHL

-420 VEGETLLLLLNEKHI
+420 IEGETLLLLLNEKHI

-489 SIIAQLREQSPLY
+489 PIIAQLQEQSPLY
-502 QAISA
+502 
-507 HPST
+507 PSSK

>member
-15 SKDALEAMM
+15 SKEALEAMM
-24 PYLTTDYG
+24 PYLTTEYG
-32 NASTVYSYGQRA
+32 NASTVYTYGQRA
-44 KAAVERSRRTIAATI
+44 KAAIERSRSTIATTI

-75 DNWALIGACEAGR
+75 DNWALISTCEAGR
-88 EQIAKAHRSVENE
+88 EQLSK
-101 LHGKDSMQLRSSD
+101 
-114 QTEALQPQAS
+114 TLQPQA
-124 PTAVDL
+124 TAAAVDQKYRC
-130 ESQSICNALMKCGH
+130 SSKASMKCGH
-144 IITDAI
+144 IITDQI
-150 EHHAILNTC
+150 EHHAILHTC

-168 VTYLPVDRE
+168 VTYLPVDHE
-177 GHVNPDA
+177 GHVDPDA
-184 VMAAIRPDTML
+184 VMAATRPDTLL
-195 VSIMVANNEIGTIEP
+195 VSIMVANNEIGTLEP
-210 IAEIGARLQK
+210 IAEIGARLQN
-220 HAEET
+220 HAAET

-266 VGFLYLRR
+266 VGFLYVRR

-310 ACGANPQPRA
+310 ACGVN
-320 ASSGMAC
+320 
-327 ETNSQPRTSS
+327 T
-337 SATACET
+337 
-344 NPQTMTAS
+344 
-352 SRVDTAITSTAGAHA
+352 
-367 AASSLDRMAQRI
+367 
-379 AQESAIRDHL
+379 QESAVRDHL
-389 IQRLLDEIPYTS
+389 IKRLLVEIPYTS

-420 VEGETLLLLLNEKHI
+420 IEGETLLLLLNEKHI

-452 VLRAIGVAHEDAYG
+452 VLTAIGIAHEDAYG

-474 ETTIAD
+474 ETTLED

-489 SIIAQLREQSPLY
+489 PIIACLREQSPLY

-507 HPST
+507 HPS

>member
-15 SKDALEAMM
+15 SKEALKAMM
-24 PYLTTDYG
+24 PYLTTEYG
-32 NASTVYSYGQRA
+32 NASTVYTYGQRA
-44 KAAVERSRRTIAATI
+44 KAAVERSRRTIAVTI

-75 DNWALIGACEAGR
+75 DNWALIGAAEAGR
-88 EQIAKAHRSVENE
+88 EQLHQITQTHADRALISSAMSSTVET
-101 LHGKDSMQLRSSD
+101 SSP
-114 QTEALQPQAS
+114 QTVISKYP
-124 PTAVDL
+124 
-130 ESQSICNALMKCGH
+130 CGH
-144 IITDAI
+144 IITDQI
-150 EHHAILNTC
+150 EHHAILHTC

-168 VTYLPVDRE
+168 VTYLPVDHE
-177 GHVNPDA
+177 GHVDPDA
-184 VMAAIRPDTML
+184 VMAAIRPDTLL
-195 VSIMVANNEIGTIEP
+195 VSIMVANNEIGTLEP

-220 HAEET
+220 HAAET

-266 VGFLYLRR
+266 VGFLYVRR

-289 GRRAGTENVAG
+289 GRRAGTENVAC

-305 RAAEL
+305 R
-310 ACGANPQPRA
+310 
-320 ASSGMAC
+320 
-327 ETNSQPRTSS
+327 
-337 SATACET
+337 
-344 NPQTMTAS
+344 
-352 SRVDTAITSTAGAHA
+352 A

-379 AQESAIRDHL
+379 AQESAVRDHL
-389 IQRLLDEIPYTS
+389 IKRLLDEIPYTS
-401 LNGDPTHRLPNNV
+401 LNGNPTHRLPNNV

-420 VEGETLLLLLNEKHI
+420 IEGETLLLLLNEKHI

-452 VLRAIGVAHEDAYG
+452 VLTAIGIPHEDAYG

-474 ETTIAD
+474 ETTLED

-489 SIIAQLREQSPLY
+489 PIIAHLRETSPQY
-502 QAISA
+502 RNRFITS
-507 HPST
+507 

>member
-15 SKDALEAMM
+15 SKEALEAMM
-24 PYLTTDYG
+24 PYLTTEYG
-32 NASTVYSYGQRA
+32 NASTVYTYGQRA
-44 KAAVERSRRTIAATI
+44 KAAIERSRRAIAATI

-75 DNWALIGACEAGR
+75 DNWALISTCEAGR
-88 EQIAKAHRSVENE
+88 EQLSK
-101 LHGKDSMQLRSSD
+101 
-114 QTEALQPQAS
+114 TLQPQDTAA
-124 PTAVDL
+124 AVDQ
-130 ESQSICNALMKCGH
+130 EYRCSSKASMKCGH
-144 IITDAI
+144 IITDQI

-168 VTYLPVDRE
+168 VTYLPVDHE
-177 GHVNPDA
+177 GHVDPDA
-184 VMAAIRPDTML
+184 VMAAIRPDTLL
-195 VSIMVANNEIGTIEP
+195 VSIMVANNEIGTLEP
-210 IAEIGARLQK
+210 VEEIGARLQK
-220 HAEET
+220 HAAET

-259 KLNGPKG
+259 KLSGPKG
-266 VGFLYLRR
+266 VGFLYVRR

-289 GRRAGTENVAG
+289 GHRAGTENVAG

-305 RAAEL
+305 
-310 ACGANPQPRA
+310 
-320 ASSGMAC
+320 
-327 ETNSQPRTSS
+327 
-337 SATACET
+337 
-344 NPQTMTAS
+344 
-352 SRVDTAITSTAGAHA
+352 HA
-367 AASSLDRMAQRI
+367 AASSIDCMAQRI
-379 AQESAIRDHL
+379 AQESAVRDHL
-389 IQRLLDEIPYTS
+389 IKRLLDEIPYTS

-420 VEGETLLLLLNEKHI
+420 IEGETLLLLLSEKHI

-452 VLRAIGVAHEDAYG
+452 VLTAIGIPHEDAYG

-474 ETTIAD
+474 ETTLED

-489 SIIAQLREQSPLY
+489 PIIAHLRETSPQY
-502 QAISA
+502 RNRFITS
-507 HPST
+507 

>member
-15 SKDALEAMM
+15 SKEALEAMM
-24 PYLTTDYG
+24 PYLTTEYG
-32 NASTVYSYGQRA
+32 NASTVYTYGQRA
-44 KAAVERSRRTIAATI
+44 KAAIERSRRTIATTI

-75 DNWALIGACEAGR
+75 DNWALISTCEAGR
-88 EQIAKAHRSVENE
+88 EQLSK
-101 LHGKDSMQLRSSD
+101 
-114 QTEALQPQAS
+114 TLQPQA
-124 PTAVDL
+124 TAAAVDQKDRC
-130 ESQSICNALMKCGH
+130 SSKALMKCGH
-144 IITDAI
+144 IITDQI
-150 EHHAILNTC
+150 EHHAILHTC

-168 VTYLPVDRE
+168 VTYLPVDHE
-177 GHVNPDA
+177 GHVDPDA
-184 VMAAIRPDTML
+184 VMAAIRPDTLL
-195 VSIMVANNEIGTIEP
+195 VSIMVANNEIGTLEP

-220 HAEET
+220 HAAET

-266 VGFLYLRR
+266 VGFLYVRR

-310 ACGANPQPRA
+310 ACGVNTQ
-320 ASSGMAC
+320 G
-327 ETNSQPRTSS
+327 
-337 SATACET
+337 SA
-344 NPQTMTAS
+344 
-352 SRVDTAITSTAGAHA
+352 V
-367 AASSLDRMAQRI
+367 
-379 AQESAIRDHL
+379 RDHL
-389 IQRLLDEIPYTS
+389 IKRLLVEIPYTS

-420 VEGETLLLLLNEKHI
+420 IEGETLLLLLNEKHI

-452 VLRAIGVAHEDAYG
+452 VLTAIGIAHEDAYG

-474 ETTIAD
+474 ETTLED

-489 SIIAQLREQSPLY
+489 PIIAHLRETSPQY
-502 QAISA
+502 RNRFITS
-507 HPST
+507 

>member
-15 SKDALEAMM
+15 SKEALEAMM

-32 NASTVYSYGQRA
+32 NASTVYTYGQRA
-44 KAAVERSRRTIAATI
+44 KAAIERSRRTIAATI

-75 DNWALIGACEAGR
+75 DNWALISTCEAGR
-88 EQIAKAHRSVENE
+88 EQLSK
-101 LHGKDSMQLRSSD
+101 
-114 QTEALQPQAS
+114 TLQPQDTAA
-124 PTAVDL
+124 AVDQ
-130 ESQSICNALMKCGH
+130 EYRCSSKASMKCGH
-144 IITDAI
+144 IITDQI

-168 VTYLPVDRE
+168 VTYLPVDHE
-177 GHVNPDA
+177 GHVDPDA
-184 VMAAIRPDTML
+184 VMAAIRPDTLL
-195 VSIMVANNEIGTIEP
+195 VSIMVANNEIGTLEP
-210 IAEIGARLQK
+210 VEEIGARLQK

-237 AYAHIPLDVDE
+237 AYAHIPLNVDE

-259 KLNGPKG
+259 KLSGPKG
-266 VGFLYLRR
+266 VGFLYVRR

-310 ACGANPQPRA
+310 ACGAKPQP
-320 ASSGMAC
+320 M
-327 ETNSQPRTSS
+327 TSTS
-337 SATACET
+337 
-344 NPQTMTAS
+344 
-352 SRVDTAITSTAGAHA
+352 DTDTDTTSTAGAHA
-367 AASSLDRMAQRI
+367 AASSIDRMAQRI
-379 AQESAIRDHL
+379 AQESAVRDHL
-389 IQRLLDEIPYTS
+389 IKRLLDEIPYTS
-401 LNGDPTHRLPNNV
+401 LNGNPTHRLPNNV

-420 VEGETLLLLLNEKHI
+420 IEGETLLLLLNEKHI

-452 VLRAIGVAHEDAYG
+452 VLTAIGIPHEDAYG

-489 SIIAQLREQSPLY
+489 PIIAHLRETSPQY
-502 QAISA
+502 RNRFITS
-507 HPST
+507 

>member
-1 MKDYYMDHA
+1 MKNYYMDHA

-15 SKDALEAMM
+15 SKEALEAMM
-24 PYLTTDYG
+24 PYLTTEYG
-32 NASTVYSYGQRA
+32 NASTVYTYGQRA
-44 KAAVERSRRTIAATI
+44 KAAIERSRRTIATTI

-75 DNWALIGACEAGR
+75 DNWALISTCEAGR
-88 EQIAKAHRSVENE
+88 EQLSK
-101 LHGKDSMQLRSSD
+101 
-114 QTEALQPQAS
+114 TLQPQA
-124 PTAVDL
+124 TAAAVDQKYRC
-130 ESQSICNALMKCGH
+130 SSKASMKCGH
-144 IITDAI
+144 IITDQI
-150 EHHAILNTC
+150 EHHAILHTC

-168 VTYLPVDRE
+168 VTYLPVDHE
-177 GHVNPDA
+177 GHVDPDA
-184 VMAAIRPDTML
+184 VMAAIRPDTLL
-195 VSIMVANNEIGTIEP
+195 VSIMVANNEIGTLEP

-220 HAEET
+220 HAAET

-266 VGFLYLRR
+266 VGFLYVRR

-310 ACGANPQPRA
+310 ACGANPQP
-320 ASSGMAC
+320 M
-327 ETNSQPRTSS
+327 SS
-337 SATACET
+337 S
-344 NPQTMTAS
+344 S
-352 SRVDTAITSTAGAHA
+352 STDTAATSTAGAHA
-367 AASSLDRMAQRI
+367 EASSLAPMAQRI
-379 AQESAIRDHL
+379 AQERAVRDHL

-420 VEGETLLLLLNEKHI
+420 IEGETLLLLLNEKHI

-452 VLRAIGVAHEDAYG
+452 VLTAIGIAHEDAYG

-474 ETTIAD
+474 ETTLED

-489 SIIAQLREQSPLY
+489 PIIAHLRETSPQY
-502 QAISA
+502 RNRFITS
-507 HPST
+507 

>member
-15 SKDALEAMM
+15 SKEALEAMM
-24 PYLTTDYG
+24 PYLTTEYG
-32 NASTVYSYGQRA
+32 NASTVYTYGQRA
-44 KAAVERSRRTIAATI
+44 KAAIERSRSTIATTI

-75 DNWALIGACEAGR
+75 DNWALISTCEAGR
-88 EQIAKAHRSVENE
+88 EQLSK
-101 LHGKDSMQLRSSD
+101 
-114 QTEALQPQAS
+114 TLQPQA
-124 PTAVDL
+124 TAAAVDQKYRC
-130 ESQSICNALMKCGH
+130 SSKASMKCGH
-144 IITDAI
+144 IITDQI
-150 EHHAILNTC
+150 EHHAILHTC

-168 VTYLPVDRE
+168 VTYLPVDHE
-177 GHVNPDA
+177 GHVDPDA
-184 VMAAIRPDTML
+184 VMAAIRPDTLL
-195 VSIMVANNEIGTIEP
+195 VSIMVANNEIGTLEP
-210 IAEIGARLQK
+210 IAEIGARLQN
-220 HAEET
+220 HAAET

-266 VGFLYLRR
+266 VGFLYVRR

-279 SFLHG
+279 SFQHG

-310 ACGANPQPRA
+310 ACGVN
-320 ASSGMAC
+320 
-327 ETNSQPRTSS
+327 T
-337 SATACET
+337 
-344 NPQTMTAS
+344 
-352 SRVDTAITSTAGAHA
+352 
-367 AASSLDRMAQRI
+367 
-379 AQESAIRDHL
+379 QESAVRDHL
-389 IQRLLDEIPYTS
+389 IKRLLVEIPYTS

-420 VEGETLLLLLNEKHI
+420 IEGETLLLLLNEKHI

-452 VLRAIGVAHEDAYG
+452 VLTAIGIAHEDAYG

-474 ETTIAD
+474 ETTLED

-489 SIIAQLREQSPLY
+489 PIIACLREQSPLY

-507 HPST
+507 HPS

>member
-15 SKDALEAMM
+15 SKEALEAMM
-24 PYLTTDYG
+24 PYLTTEYG
-32 NASTVYSYGQRA
+32 NASTVYTYGQRA
-44 KAAVERSRRTIAATI
+44 KAAIERSRRTIATTI

-75 DNWALIGACEAGR
+75 DNWALISTCEAGR
-88 EQIAKAHRSVENE
+88 EQLSK
-101 LHGKDSMQLRSSD
+101 
-114 QTEALQPQAS
+114 TLQPQA
-124 PTAVDL
+124 TAAAVDQKYRC
-130 ESQSICNALMKCGH
+130 SSKASMKCGH
-144 IITDAI
+144 IITDQI
-150 EHHAILNTC
+150 EHHAILHTC

-168 VTYLPVDRE
+168 VTYLPVDHE
-177 GHVNPDA
+177 GHVDPDA
-184 VMAAIRPDTML
+184 VMAAIRPDTLL
-195 VSIMVANNEIGTIEP
+195 VSIMVANNEIGTLEP

-266 VGFLYLRR
+266 VGFLYVRR

-310 ACGANPQPRA
+310 ACGVN
-320 ASSGMAC
+320 
-327 ETNSQPRTSS
+327 T
-337 SATACET
+337 
-344 NPQTMTAS
+344 
-352 SRVDTAITSTAGAHA
+352 
-367 AASSLDRMAQRI
+367 
-379 AQESAIRDHL
+379 QESAVRDHL
-389 IQRLLDEIPYTS
+389 IKRLLDEIPYTS

-420 VEGETLLLLLNEKHI
+420 IEGETLLLLLNEKHI

-452 VLRAIGVAHEDAYG
+452 VLTAIGIPHEDAYG

-474 ETTIAD
+474 ETTLED

-489 SIIAQLREQSPLY
+489 PIIAHLRETSPQY
-502 QAISA
+502 RNRFITS
-507 HPST
+507 